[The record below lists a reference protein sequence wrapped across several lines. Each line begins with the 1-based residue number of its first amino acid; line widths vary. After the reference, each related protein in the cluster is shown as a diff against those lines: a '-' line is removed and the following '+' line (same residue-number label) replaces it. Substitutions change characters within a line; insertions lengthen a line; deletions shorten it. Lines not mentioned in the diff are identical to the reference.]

1 MQRIGILGGTFDPI
15 HHAHLAIAEEAR
27 VALGLERVLFVVA
40 AQQPFKDRHFTS
52 PPDRLAMVAAATAS
66 NQFFAPSSIEL
77 DRPGPSYTVDTL
89 ETLSEQYP
97 GADFWFILGADA
109 LRWLPRWH
117 NIGRL
122 SELTR
127 FAALERPGAVL
138 DPAALEADHPGLG
151 ARIDRLAGPSLD
163 LSSTEIRNRIAAG
176 LPIRYLVPDGVD
188 EYIARNTLYRTVSG
202 GATL

>member
-1 MQRIGILGGTFDPI
+1 VQRIGILGGTFDPI